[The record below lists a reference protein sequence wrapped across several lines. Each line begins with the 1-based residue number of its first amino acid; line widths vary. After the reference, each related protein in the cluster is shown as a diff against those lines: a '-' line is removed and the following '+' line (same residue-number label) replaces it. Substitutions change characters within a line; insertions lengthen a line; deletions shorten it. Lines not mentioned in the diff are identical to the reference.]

1 MVHELAKHY
10 SVATHAY
17 GTEPRRHI
25 DFFRLPQSAMPLV
38 RLSQAAK
45 MAGEKIDSALNQQT
59 QHMQV
64 WTHIYMRVSHSYIYT
79 YTHVTHSYTLL
90 LLYSHS
96 YIYVL
101 LLYTSGVLS
110 ASLPLVAQEDP

>member
-1 MVHELAKHY
+1 MSQRAMVHELAKHY

-59 QHMQV
+59 QHMQ
-64 WTHIYMRVSHSYIYT
+64 
-79 YTHVTHSYTLL
+79 
-90 LLYSHS
+90 
-96 YIYVL
+96 
-101 LLYTSGVLS
+101 
-110 ASLPLVAQEDP
+110 